1 MIHTFK
7 QVALRL
13 MGNMTHQLT
22 YVAAS
27 LIVMMGFSSSAHAV
41 LSQTITSTAQLNY
54 ATAPAVIH
62 ASVDVYAT
70 IATANSASI
79 TVTAPA
85 IAGLGTSAAV
95 NVQIANTGIND
106 LLNGSVIV
114 TPPAGTSL
122 TFTIDPYGLYVANP
136 HPTVPTAW
144 LVTVP
149 DLLIGN
155 TYSFPATLVVPNTA
169 PIGAATINASY
180 QANAANLV
188 TNSTAVQIQNTRTAA
203 VITFMH
209 LNTANSVYIPAE
221 VYHAGEVI
229 YVQVE
234 DGDQNIDIY
243 SKQSVTVT
251 LADSASGDT
260 ETIVLTETGNNTG
273 VFVGNTASTR
283 LPTATPND
291 GTLSVNVD
299 STITATYTDKF
310 DNTDVAASAALVD
323 PFGLVFDSSS
333 GVPLDGVT
341 ITIVDVATGLPA
353 TVLGDD
359 GVSAYPSTVISGGTV
374 TDASGAVYTFDAG
387 KYRFPFMPLGD
398 YRLEITPPPGYSY
411 PSQVATTDIQAIPT
425 GPFSIVT
432 GSRGETFKIQAGP
445 ALHIDIPLDGKGVN
459 LFVRKTTVTST
470 AAVGDRVAYQISVEN
485 IHPTSA
491 STASMVYDTLPLGFR
506 YQAGS
511 ATLDGVTLAD
521 PVISANG
528 RDLSFSLGPIAA
540 ANTVVNLS
548 YTAVVGANTRLGI
561 ATNSAFATGTML
573 GSPVSSNTSKANVTI
588 REDLIRSRGFI
599 AGVVFID
606 ENMNEIQDKGELGVE
621 GIRIFMQ
628 DGRSIVTDK
637 NGRYHFDAVKL
648 GTHVVQMDR
657 ASIKQ
662 RYEAVGLKQTRFSKN
677 DYSQFVE
684 VTGGGLARANFRLI
698 NRAPEE
704 TPVLVKHVLSE
715 GEGEQK
721 GLVLADV
728 EVSQNGQVELS
739 QLQAF
744 YNLPQGWKYVVG
756 SATLN
761 GQEVEPE
768 QSPVG
773 LVWQLDAKKDKQH
786 IRLAMRGA
794 GEGGLKQASAYARF
808 VSAGSKQGRTD
819 LATINIQD
827 TLKELHDQRSFT
839 LHLKFASR
847 QAKVPEQELSK
858 LKELIHS
865 LNGLVVRELIVEGH
879 TDDIPIAK
887 RNQKEYKNNLVLSQ
901 ARANYVAAYLKEH
914 LQLDDGVVF
923 AVGKGEQE
931 PIASNKTRKGRKQN
945 RRVVLKVRADKI
957 THDFSTHLQ
966 DRQAQG
972 QGVALGSW
980 DTADVVNIEAAKDN
994 KKTVGIL
1001 SPVDGMSL
1009 PHPIASVRI
1018 SLPSNLSIDLRV
1030 DDRPVSDER
1039 IGFKSENPET
1049 GKTTYTYIG
1058 VDFGKQGEHI
1068 LSVKGMDS
1076 FGNAR
1081 FEETIRV
1088 VRTGELSSIKLIE
1101 TGKNIADGKTPI
1113 RFRLALS
1120 DNTSTVIH
1128 GSIELA
1134 QLGGDLLV
1142 RQNQNTPLLTQEA
1155 SQKVF
1160 VDADGW
1166 VTLAPV
1172 TTSGTHRIILGYN
1185 NVQKTIEVYVKPEM
1199 RDWILVGFGE
1209 GTLGY
1214 NNLSGAIQP
1223 ITKPSEQDKFYKDG
1237 KLAFYAKGQIKGDF
1251 LLTLAY
1257 DTTQK
1262 TLTEQ
1267 KTRFGD
1273 IDPNVMYTVYNDT
1286 TQQQFDGTSSK
1297 KLYVKIERDT
1307 FYALFGDYETGL
1319 STTELTRYSRVFT
1332 GVKAEMHEDS
1342 IGFTA
1347 FATQT
1352 GQSMHRDEIQGNG
1365 TSGLYRLSNQNIISN
1380 TETVLIETIDRFRSE
1395 VVLKSV
1401 KLTRHL
1407 DYDID
1412 YVLGTIWFKQPVLSR
1427 DSALNPIM
1435 IRVEYES
1442 DTGGNELTTA
1452 GGRVYVKPNQNIEVG
1467 GTFVSEG
1474 TVADSNTL
1482 SGLDVKIQVN
1492 DTVEVVSEIASST
1505 NNTVTSSA
1513 FKVEARLADETMSGT
1528 VYARQ
1533 QDDSFGLGQQLG
1545 SENATRKLGA
1555 NGQYRLDKQ
1564 ASVNGELFRQEVLNT
1579 RAVRDMASV
1588 EYKDKID
1595 DYDVRT
1601 GLRATQDK
1609 DGTGKVTGSTLA
1621 NVGATK
1627 KVTTRL
1633 SVHADHEQSLG
1644 SNNSVDFPSRSS
1656 LGAEYSITAT
1666 TSLTATQEWTRG
1678 ALQDTSSTRL
1688 GVNTQPWNGATLSS
1702 SYEQQLSEAGM
1713 RSFANAGLLQTWEL
1727 SEVLSLSAS
1736 LDQTKVLRA
1745 TQPVQINLNAPVVT
1759 GGEDFTAVSLGTDY
1773 HPGTWVWSN
1782 RLEYRT
1788 SDLSKH
1794 RAANLG
1800 IQGSPLDELS
1810 MQWTMLWQH
1819 DALATGGYSLISD
1832 ASLRAA
1838 WRPEFDRLILL
1849 NRFDVRRNEKS
1860 ETGFESK
1867 SLRYINNMTAN
1878 WQTTASWQVRLNHGI
1893 KLSNETIQGDA
1904 WSGLTDL
1911 LGMYVIYDVNE
1922 SWDVTMQAAALRVR
1936 HLNNYQPTAGF
1947 ALGYNMFENFWLS
1960 MGYNFVGFYDQDFT
1974 AAEYTQA
1981 GTYIRF
1987 RFKYDQNSLADMLK

>member
-1 MIHTFK
+1 MIHTIK
-7 QVALRL
+7 QVALKL
-13 MGNMTHQLT
+13 MGNTAHQFAYT
-22 YVAAS
+22 AAC
-27 LIVMMGFSSSAHAV
+27 LIVMVGFSSPAYAV

-54 ATAPAVIH
+54 ATAPAVLN

-70 IATANSASI
+70 ITTANSASI
-79 TVTAPA
+79 TITAPA
-85 IAGLGTSAAV
+85 TTGLGTNTAV

-122 TFTIDPYGLYVANP
+122 TFAVDPYGLYVATP
-136 HPTVPTAW
+136 HPTIPTAW

-149 DLLIGN
+149 DLLVGN
-155 TYSFPATLVVPNTA
+155 TYNFPATLVVPNTA
-169 PIGAATINASY
+169 PIGAAIINASY
-180 QANAANLV
+180 QANAANLA
-188 TNSTAVQIQNTRTAA
+188 TNNTTVQIQNTRTPA
-203 VITFMH
+203 VIAFMH
-209 LNTANSVYIPAE
+209 FNTTTSAYIPAE
-221 VYHAGEVI
+221 VYHAGQAI
-229 YVQVE
+229 YVQVK

-243 SKQSVTVT
+243 TKQSVTVT
-251 LADSASGDT
+251 LTDSASGDT

-273 VFVGNTASTR
+273 VFIGSTASTR
-283 LPTATPND
+283 LATATPND
-291 GTLSVNVD
+291 GVLSVNID

-333 GVPLDGVT
+333 GVPLDGAT
-341 ITIVDVATGLPA
+341 ITIIDVATGLPA
-353 TVLGDD
+353 TVYGDD
-359 GVSAYPSTVISGGTV
+359 GVSVYPSTVVSGATV
-374 TDASGAVYTFDAG
+374 TDASGAVYTFDTG

-411 PSQVATTDIQAIPT
+411 PSQVATANIQAIPT

-445 ALHIDIPLDGKGVN
+445 ALHIDVPLDGKGVN
-459 LFVRKTTVTST
+459 LFVRKTTSTST

-485 IHPTSA
+485 IHA
-491 STASMVYDTLPLGFR
+491 TASSNTSVIHDTLPLGFR

-511 ATLDGVTLAD
+511 ATLDGVALAD
-521 PVISANG
+521 PIISANG
-528 RDLSFSLGPIAA
+528 RDLSFSIGSIAA
-540 ANTVVNLS
+540 APTVVNLS

-561 ATNSAFATGTML
+561 ATNSAYATGTML
-573 GSPVSSNTSKANVTI
+573 GSAVSSNTSKANVTI

-606 ENMNEIQDKGELGVE
+606 ENMNEIQDKDEPGVQ

-657 ASIKQ
+657 ATIAQ
-662 RYEAVGLKQTRFSKN
+662 RYQAIGLKQTRFSKN
-677 DYSQFVE
+677 HYSQFVE

-721 GLVLADV
+721 GLVVADV
-728 EVSQNGQVELS
+728 EVSQSGKVELS
-739 QLQAF
+739 KLQAF
-744 YNLPQGWKYVVG
+744 YNLPQGWKYVSG
-756 SATLN
+756 SATVN
-761 GQEVEPE
+761 GEPMEPE

-773 LVWQLDAKKDKQH
+773 LVWQLDTKKDKQFIH
-786 IRLAMRGA
+786 LAMRGA
-794 GEGGLKQASAYARF
+794 GEGGLKHASAYARF
-808 VSAGSKQGRTD
+808 VSAGSQNGRTA

-847 QAKVPEQELSK
+847 QAEVPEKELSK

-879 TDDIPIAK
+879 TDNIPIAK
-887 RNQKEYKNNLVLSQ
+887 RNQKEFKNNLVLSQ

-914 LQLDDGVVF
+914 LQLDEGIVF

-931 PIASNKTRKGRKQN
+931 PIASNKTRKGREQN

-957 THDFSTHLQ
+957 THDFSTQLQ
-966 DRQAQG
+966 DTQAQG

-980 DTADVVNIEAAKDN
+980 DKADVIQVEAPKDKKIE
-994 KKTVGIL
+994 GIL
-1001 SPVDGMSL
+1001 SPADGMSL

-1018 SLPSNLSIDLRV
+1018 ALPSSLSIDLRV
-1030 DDRPVSDER
+1030 DGRPVSDER

-1058 VDFGKQGEHI
+1058 VDFGKQGEHT
-1068 LSVKGMDS
+1068 LSVQGMDS
-1076 FGNAR
+1076 FGNVR
-1081 FEETIRV
+1081 FEETVRV

-1101 TGKNIADGKTPI
+1101 TGENIADGKTPV
-1113 RFRLALS
+1113 RFRLALA
-1120 DNTSTVIH
+1120 DNTNAVIH

-1172 TTSGTHRIILGYN
+1172 TSSGTHRIILGYN

-1214 NNLSGAIQP
+1214 NNLTGAIQP

-1237 KLAFYAKGQIKGDF
+1237 QLAFYAKGQIPGEF

-1257 DTTQK
+1257 DTAQK

-1267 KTRFGD
+1267 SSRFGD
-1273 IDPNVMYTVYNDT
+1273 IDPNVMYTVYNDA

-1332 GVKAEMHEDS
+1332 GVKAEMHEDT

-1352 GQSMHRDEIQGNG
+1352 GQAMHRDEIQGNG

-1380 TETVLIETIDRFRSE
+1380 TETVLIETVDRFRSE
-1395 VVLKSV
+1395 VILKSV

-1427 DSALNPIM
+1427 DSELNPIM
-1435 IRVEYES
+1435 IRVEYEADS
-1442 DTGGNELTTA
+1442 GGSELTTA
-1452 GGRVYVKPNQNIEVG
+1452 GGRVYVKPNERIEVG

-1474 TVADSNTL
+1474 TLAGSNTL
-1482 SGLDVKIQVN
+1482 SGVDVKVQVN

-1505 NNTVTSSA
+1505 NNAVTGSA
-1513 FKVEARLADETMSGT
+1513 FKLEARLADETTSGT

-1533 QDDSFGLGQQLG
+1533 QDDNFGLGQQLG

-1564 ASVNGELFRQEVLNT
+1564 ASINGEVFRQEVLNT
-1579 RAVRDMASV
+1579 GAVRDMASV
-1588 EYKDKID
+1588 QYQDKID

-1601 GLRATQDK
+1601 GLRATQDV
-1609 DGTGKVTGSTLA
+1609 DGAGTVTGGTLA
-1621 NVGATK
+1621 SVGASK
-1627 KVTTRL
+1627 KISTRM
-1633 SVHADHEQSLG
+1633 SVRADHEQALG
-1644 SNNSVDFPSRSS
+1644 SNNSVDFPSRST

-1666 TSLTATQEWTRG
+1666 TSLTATQEWTQG
-1678 ALQDTSSTRL
+1678 SVQDTSSTRL
-1688 GVNTQPWNGATLSS
+1688 GVNTQPWNGATMSS

-1713 RSFANAGLLQTWEL
+1713 RSFANAGLLQTWEFN
-1727 SEVLSLSAS
+1727 ERLSLSAS
-1736 LDQTKVLRA
+1736 LDQTKVLKT
-1745 TQPVQINLNAPVVT
+1745 TQPVQVNLNAPVVT

-1773 HPGTWVWSN
+1773 HPGDWVWSN

-1788 SDLSKH
+1788 SDLSEH
-1794 RAANLG
+1794 RGASIG
-1800 IQGSPLDELS
+1800 IQGSPLEELS

-1819 DALATGGYSLISD
+1819 EVLATGGYNLISD

-1838 WRPEFDRLILL
+1838 WRPEFDKLILL
-1849 NRFDVRRNEKS
+1849 NRFDIRRNEQS
-1860 ETGFESK
+1860 GTGLESK

-1878 WQTTASWQVRLNHGI
+1878 WQTTASWQLRFNHGI
-1893 KLSNETIQGDA
+1893 KLSDETIQGDA

-1911 LGMYVIYDVNE
+1911 LGMYVIYDINE
-1922 SWDVTMQAAALRVR
+1922 SWDVTMQAASLRVR

-1974 AAEYTQA
+1974 AAEYTRA

-1987 RFKYDQNSLADMLK
+1987 RFKYDQNNLADMLK

>member
-1 MIHTFK
+1 
-7 QVALRL
+7 
-13 MGNMTHQLT
+13 MGNISHQFAYT
-22 YVAAS
+22 AAC
-27 LIVMMGFSSSAHAV
+27 LMVMMSFSSPAHAV
-41 LSQTITSTAQLNY
+41 LSQTITNTAQLNY
-54 ATAPAVIH
+54 ITAPAVIN

-70 IATANSASI
+70 IATANSATI
-79 TVTAPA
+79 TITAPA
-85 IAGLGTSAAV
+85 TAGLGTTAAV
-95 NVQIANTGIND
+95 NIQISNTGIND
-106 LLNGSVIV
+106 LLTGSVVV
-114 TPPAGTSL
+114 TPPLGTSL
-122 TFTIDPYGLYVANP
+122 TFTVDPYGLYVANP
-136 HPTVPTAW
+136 HPTIPTAW

-149 DLLIGN
+149 DLLVGN
-155 TYSFPATLVVPNTA
+155 SYVFPATLVVPNAA
-169 PIGAATINASY
+169 PVGAATIAAAY
-180 QANAANLV
+180 DANANNLANNTTV
-188 TNSTAVQIQNTRTAA
+188 VQVQNTRTPA

-209 LNTANSVYIPAE
+209 LNATTSLYTPAE
-221 VYHAGEVI
+221 IYHAGQLI
-229 YVQVE
+229 YIQVE

-243 SKQSVTVT
+243 SRQTVSVTLT
-251 LADSASGDT
+251 DSASGDT

-273 VFVGNTASTR
+273 IFIGNTASTR
-283 LPTATPND
+283 LATATPND
-291 GTLSVNVD
+291 AVLSVNVD

-333 GVPLDGVT
+333 GVPLDGAT
-341 ITIVDVATGLPA
+341 ITIIDVATGLA
-353 TVLGDD
+353 GTVFGDD
-359 GVSAYPSTVISGGTV
+359 GVSAYPSTVVSGDTV
-374 TDASGAVYTFDAG
+374 TDASGAVYILDPG

-398 YRLEITPPPGYSY
+398 YRLEITPPSGYSY
-411 PSQVATTDIQAIPT
+411 PSQVATADIQAIPT

-459 LFVRKTTVTST
+459 LFVRKTATTTS
-470 AAVGDRVAYQISVEN
+470 AAIGDRVAYQISVEN
-485 IHPTSA
+485 VHVTSA
-491 STASMVYDTLPLGFR
+491 STASIVHDTLPLGFR
-506 YQAGS
+506 YQTGS
-511 ATLDGVTLAD
+511 ANLDGVALAD
-521 PVISANG
+521 PTISTNG
-528 RDLSFSLGPIAA
+528 RDLSFNIGTIAA
-540 ANTVVNLS
+540 APTIVNLT
-548 YTAVVGANTRLGI
+548 YTAVVGANTRLGL
-561 ATNSAFATGTML
+561 ATNSAFATGTMAAAA
-573 GSPVSSNTSKANVTI
+573 VSSNTSKASVTI

-657 ASIKQ
+657 ATIEQ
-662 RYEAVGLKQTRFSKN
+662 RYQAVGLKQTRFSKN

-728 EVSQNGQVELS
+728 KVSQSGQVELS
-739 QLQAF
+739 ALQAF
-744 YNLPQGWKYVVG
+744 YNLPQGWKYVLG

-761 GQEVEPE
+761 GVQVEPE

-773 LVWQLDAKKDKQH
+773 LVWQLDAKEAKHH

-794 GEGGLKQASAYARF
+794 GEGALKQASAYARF
-808 VSAGSKQGRTD
+808 VSSGSQQGRTG

-847 QAKVPEQELSK
+847 KAEAPEQELSK

-887 RNQKEYKNNLVLSQ
+887 RNQKEFKNNLVLSQ
-901 ARANYVAAYLKEH
+901 ARANYIASYLKEH
-914 LQLDDGVVF
+914 LQLDEGIVF

-931 PIASNKTRKGRKQN
+931 PIASNQTRKGRKQN

-957 THDFSTHLQ
+957 THDFSTQLQ
-966 DRQAQG
+966 DTQAQG
-972 QGVALGSW
+972 QGIALGSW
-980 DTADVVNIEAAKDN
+980 NTTEAVAIKAPKVEKIE
-994 KKTVGIL
+994 GIL

-1009 PHPIASVRI
+1009 PHPIASVRV
-1018 SLPSNLSIDLRV
+1018 SLDSGLSIDLRV
-1030 DDRPVSDER
+1030 DGRPVSDER

-1058 VDFGKQGEHI
+1058 VDFGKQGEHT

-1081 FEETIRV
+1081 FEETV
-1088 VRTGELSSIKLIE
+1088 QLVRTGELASIKLVE
-1101 TGKNIADGKTPI
+1101 TDNNIADGKTPV
-1113 RFRLALS
+1113 RFRLALT
-1120 DNTSTVIH
+1120 DNTSTEIR
-1128 GSIELA
+1128 GSMELA

-1142 RQNQNTPLLTQEA
+1142 RQNPNTPLLTQEV

-1172 TTSGTHRIILGYN
+1172 TSSGTHRIILGYN
-1185 NVQKTIEVYVKPEM
+1185 DVQKTIEVYVKPEM

-1209 GTLGY
+1209 GTVGY

-1237 KLAFYAKGQIKGDF
+1237 QLAFYAKGQIEGDF

-1257 DTTQK
+1257 DTAAK
-1262 TLTEQ
+1262 TLNE
-1267 KTRFGD
+1267 KSSRFGD

-1286 TQQQFDGTSSK
+1286 SQQQFDGTSSK

-1352 GQSMHRDEIQGNG
+1352 GQAMHRDEIQGNG

-1395 VVLKSV
+1395 VILKSV

-1442 DTGGNELTTA
+1442 DSGGTELTTA

-1474 TVADSNTL
+1474 TLAGSNTL
-1482 SGLDVKIQVN
+1482 SGLDVKVQVN
-1492 DTVEVVSEIASST
+1492 DTVEVISEVASST
-1505 NNTVTSSA
+1505 NNNITSSA
-1513 FKVEARLADETMSGT
+1513 FKVEARLADEMLSGT

-1533 QDDSFGLGQQLG
+1533 QDDNFGLGQQLG
-1545 SENATRKLGA
+1545 SENSTRKLGA
-1555 NGQYRLDKQ
+1555 NGQYRLDEH

-1579 RAVRDMASV
+1579 SAVRDMASV
-1588 EYKDKID
+1588 QYQDKID

-1601 GLRATQDK
+1601 GLRATQDV
-1609 DGTGKVTGSTLA
+1609 DGTGTVTGSTLA
-1621 NVGATK
+1621 NVGASK

-1633 SVHADHEQSLG
+1633 SVHADHEQTLG

-1656 LGAEYSITAT
+1656 LGTEYSITAT

-1688 GVNTQPWNGATLSS
+1688 GVNTQPWNGATMSS

-1727 SEVLSLSAS
+1727 SEVLSVSAS
-1736 LDQTKVLRA
+1736 LDQTKVLS
-1745 TQPVQINLNAPVVT
+1745 TTPPVQINLNAPVVT
-1759 GGEDFTAVSLGTDY
+1759 GGEDFTAMSLGTDY
-1773 HPGTWVWSN
+1773 HPGAWVWSN

-1788 SDLSKH
+1788 SDLSEH
-1794 RAANLG
+1794 RGANLG
-1800 IQGSPLDELS
+1800 VQGSPLDELS
-1810 MQWTMLWQH
+1810 LQWTMLWQH
-1819 DALATGGYSLISD
+1819 EVLATGGYNLISD
-1832 ASLRAA
+1832 SSLRAA
-1838 WRPEFDRLILL
+1838 WRPEFDKLILL
-1849 NRFDVRRNEKS
+1849 NRFDIRRNEQS
-1860 ETGFESK
+1860 GTGLESN
-1867 SLRYINNMTAN
+1867 SLRFINNMTAN

-1893 KLSNETIQGDA
+1893 KLSDETIQGDT

-1936 HLNNYQPTAGF
+1936 HLGNYQPTAGF

-1981 GTYIRF
+1981 GTYMRF

>member
-13 MGNMTHQLT
+13 MGNKTHQLI
-22 YVAAS
+22 YAAAC
-27 LIVMMGFSSSAHAV
+27 LIVMMGFSSTAHAV

-54 ATAPAVIH
+54 ASAPAVIN

-70 IATANSASI
+70 IATANSATI
-79 TVTAPA
+79 TVTVPA
-85 IAGLGTSAAV
+85 TARLGTTSPV
-95 NVQIANTGIND
+95 SVQIVNTGINN
-106 LLNGSVIV
+106 LLNGNVVITAPV
-114 TPPAGTSL
+114 GTTL
-122 TFTIDPYGLYVANP
+122 TIPVDPYGLYVAVP
-136 HPTVPTAW
+136 HPTIPLAW

-149 DLLIGN
+149 DLLVGQN
-155 TYSFPATLVVPNTA
+155 FTFPASLVVPTTA
-169 PIGAATINASY
+169 PLGATTIPADY
-180 QANAANLV
+180 QANNAKLASHAAPV
-188 TNSTAVQIQNTRTAA
+188 KIITTRTKAQ
-203 VITFMH
+203 ITFMH
-209 LNTANSVYIPAE
+209 LNTTTSQYTPAE
-221 VYHAGEVI
+221 VYHAGQNI
-229 YVQVE
+229 YIQVK
-234 DGDQNIDIY
+234 DGDQNLDPY
-243 SKQSVTVT
+243 TKQTVSVT
-251 LADSASGDT
+251 LADSTSGDT
-260 ETIVLTETGNNTG
+260 ETFVLTETGNNTG
-273 VFVGNTASTR
+273 IFIGNIPSTR
-283 LPTATPND
+283 LLNATPND
-291 GTLSVNVD
+291 GVLSVNID

-333 GVPLDGVT
+333 GVPLDGAT
-341 ITIVDVATGLPA
+341 ITIVNVATGLPA
-353 TVLGDD
+353 TVFGDD
-359 GVSAYPSTVISGGTV
+359 GVSAFPATVVSGSTV
-374 TDASGAVYTFDAG
+374 TDASGATYTFGTG

-398 YRLEITPPPGYSY
+398 YRLEITPPPGYNY
-411 PSQVATTDIQAIPT
+411 PSQVATADIQALPT
-425 GPFSIVT
+425 GPFSIVA
-432 GSRGETFKIQAGP
+432 GSRGETFKVQAGP
-445 ALHIDIPLDGKGVN
+445 ALHIDVPLDGKGVN
-459 LFVRKTTVTST
+459 LFVRKTTTTTT
-470 AAVGDRVAYQISVEN
+470 AAIGDRVAYQISVEN

-491 STASMVYDTLPLGFR
+491 STASVVHDTLPLGFR

-511 ATLDGVTLAD
+511 ATLDGVALAD

-528 RDLSFSLGPIAA
+528 RDLSFSIGTIAA
-540 ANTVVNLS
+540 APTAVTLS
-548 YTAVVGANTRLGI
+548 YAAVVGANTRLGI
-561 ATNSAFATGTML
+561 ATNSAYATGTML
-573 GSPVSSNTSKANVTI
+573 GSAVHSNTSKANVTI

-606 ENMNEIQDKGELGVE
+606 ENMNGIQDKGESGVE

-657 ASIKQ
+657 ATIEQ
-662 RYEAVGLKQTRFSKN
+662 RYQAVGLKQTRFSKN

-684 VTGGGLARANFRLI
+684 VNGGGLARANFRLI

-704 TPVLVKHVLSE
+704 TPVLVKHALSE

-728 EVSQNGQVELS
+728 EVSQNGKVALS
-739 QLQAF
+739 ELQAF
-744 YNLPQGWKYVVG
+744 YNLPQGWKYVLG

-761 GQEVEPE
+761 GKPVEPE

-773 LVWQLDAKKDKQH
+773 LMWKLDTQKDKQH
-786 IRLAMRGA
+786 IHLAMRGA
-794 GEGGLKQASAYARF
+794 GEGGLKQASTYVRF
-808 VSAGSKQGRTD
+808 VSAGSKQGRTG

-827 TLKELHDQRSFT
+827 TLKEQHDQRSFT

-847 QAKVPEQELSK
+847 KAEVPEQELSK

-879 TDDIPIAK
+879 SDNIPIAK
-887 RNQKEYKNNLVLSQ
+887 RHQKEFKNNLVLSQ

-914 LQLDDGVVF
+914 LQLDEGIVF

-931 PIASNKTRKGRKQN
+931 PIASNKTRKGREQN

-966 DRQAQG
+966 GTQAQG

-980 DTADVVNIEAAKDN
+980 DTVDDISVEAPKD
-994 KKTVGIL
+994 KKTEGIL

-1018 SLPSNLSIDLRV
+1018 ALPSNLSIDLRI
-1030 DDRPVSDER
+1030 DGHPVPNER
-1039 IGFKSENPET
+1039 IGFKSENPKT

-1058 VDFGKQGEHI
+1058 VDFGKQGEHT

-1081 FEETIRV
+1081 FEETIHV
-1088 VRTGELSSIKLIE
+1088 VRTGELASIKLIE
-1101 TGKNIADGKTPI
+1101 TGQNIADGKTPV
-1113 RFRLALS
+1113 RFRLALT

-1172 TTSGTHRIILGYN
+1172 STSGTHRIILGYN

-1209 GTLGY
+1209 GTVGY

-1257 DTTQK
+1257 DTSKK
-1262 TLTEQ
+1262 TLTE
-1267 KTRFGD
+1267 KNSRFGD

-1352 GQSMHRDEIQGNG
+1352 GQTMHRDEIQGNG
-1365 TSGLYRLSNQNIISN
+1365 TSGLYYLSHQNIISN
-1380 TETVLIETIDRFRSE
+1380 TETVLIETIDRFKSE
-1395 VVLKSV
+1395 VILKSV

-1427 DSALNPIM
+1427 DSAFNPIM

-1442 DTGGNELTTA
+1442 DSGGTELTTA
-1452 GGRVYVKPNQNIEVG
+1452 GGRVYVKPNENIEVG

-1474 TVADSNTL
+1474 TLAGSNTL
-1482 SGLDVKIQVN
+1482 SGLDVKVQVN
-1492 DTVEVVSEIASST
+1492 DTVEVVSEVASST
-1505 NNTVTSSA
+1505 NNNIASRA
-1513 FKVEARLADETMSGT
+1513 FKVEARLADEKMSGT

-1533 QDDSFGLGQQLG
+1533 QDDNFGLGQQLG

-1555 NGQYRLDKQ
+1555 NGQYRLDEQ
-1564 ASVNGELFRQEVLNT
+1564 ASINGELFRQEVLNT
-1579 RAVRDMASV
+1579 GAVRDMASV
-1588 EYKDKID
+1588 QYQDKID

-1601 GLRATQDK
+1601 GLRATQDV
-1609 DGTGKVTGSTLA
+1609 DGTGLVTGSTLA

-1627 KVTTRL
+1627 KVSKRL

-1678 ALQDTSSTRL
+1678 AAQDTSSTRL
-1688 GVNTQPWNGATLSS
+1688 GVNTQPWNGATMST

-1736 LDQTKVLRA
+1736 LDQTKVLS
-1745 TQPVQINLNAPVVT
+1745 TTPPVQINLNAPAVT
-1759 GGEDFTAVSLGTDY
+1759 GGEDFTAISLGTDY

-1788 SDLSKH
+1788 SNLSKH

-1819 DALATGGYSLISD
+1819 DTLATGGYNLISD

-1838 WRPEFDRLILL
+1838 WRPKFDKLILL
-1849 NRFDVRRNEKS
+1849 NRFDVRRNEQS
-1860 ETGFESK
+1860 GNSLESK

-1878 WQTTASWQVRLNHGI
+1878 WQTTASWQIRFNHGI
-1893 KLSNETIQGDA
+1893 KLSNETIQGDT

-1911 LGMYVIYDVNE
+1911 LGMYVIYDVSEN
-1922 SWDVTMQAAALRVR
+1922 WDVTMQAAALRVR
-1936 HLNNYQPTAGF
+1936 HLHNYQPTAGF

-1987 RFKYDQNSLADMLK
+1987 RFKYDQNNLADMLK